1 MRKLAE
7 QLFPHAGIRHAEQ
20 KAEKSNDRQI
30 QNKSEQPIS
39 DASYW
44 KMVNTISVIA
54 AIVLLIYEI
63 TIYVMSPAPLNVEH
77 LLPAL
82 LLMGLTFGLTW
93 RTYPFAMLFLSVW
106 GIVASMPTFN
116 GAAFIMTALSC
127 IVMIIVNCSGKE
139 LLFSFCIPLLLL
151 TISMGVLV
159 SRNVVPSYQIRDA
172 VLQLMGYIFQAA
184 LLGMLIR
191 NIQRRMQVRVQAAQ
205 LQVEKQRA
213 QQLERNVR
221 LASQMHDGLTNDLS
235 FIATIAYSHILQE
248 RSLTA
253 SEETGQENTA
263 ISLSSPS
270 SSSPSPSSSPSSQSS
285 PSLGNSQPVTSSSD
299 WQHVYDEAQDA
310 LDKAHFAIDR
320 LRGKPEPVDEVADAR
335 GPLQQAV
342 PRIANREKAKLDALG
357 FAGTVD
363 VELAGISG
371 TISVRARQE
380 VIQLVTEVFA
390 NIRRHA
396 SVDGTYS
403 VSLLFAPDCQAL
415 KIVAMNTLSSQ
426 SRGSKSG
433 RGLQLHQHII
443 EQLGGSLETSVDDD
457 VWIVRAT
464 IPLLA
469 E

>member
-1 MRKLAE
+1 MRKRAE

-20 KAEKSNDRQI
+20 KAEKSNDRQV

-106 GIVASMPTFN
+106 SIVASMPTFN
-116 GAAFIMTALSC
+116 GAAFILTALSC

-151 TISMGVLV
+151 TTSMGVLA

-172 VLQLMGYIFQAA
+172 VLQLMGYIFQAV

-253 SEETGQENTA
+253 SEETGQENAA

-270 SSSPSPSSSPSSQSS
+270 SPSSSPSSQSS
-285 PSLGNSQPVTSSSD
+285 PSLGNSQPATSSD

-320 LRGKPEPVDEVADAR
+320 LRGKPEPLDEVADAR
-335 GPLQQAV
+335 GLLQQAV

-357 FAGTVD
+357 FTGTVD
-363 VELAGISG
+363 VELAGIPDALSAQ
-371 TISVRARQE
+371 VRQE

-426 SRGSKSG
+426 SRGGKSG

-443 EQLGGSLETSVDDD
+443 EQLGGSFETSVDDD

>member
-1 MRKLAE
+1 MRKRAE
-7 QLFPHAGIRHAEQ
+7 QLLAHVGIRHAEQ

-30 QNKSEQPIS
+30 QNKSEQLIS

-82 LLMGLTFGLTW
+82 LLMGLTFGLVW

-106 GIVASMPTFN
+106 SIVASMPTFN
-116 GAAFIMTALSC
+116 GAAFILTALSC

-139 LLFSFCIPLLLL
+139 LLFSFCIPLLLF

-159 SRNVVPSYQIRDA
+159 SRNVIPSDQIRDA
-172 VLQLMGYIFQAA
+172 VLQLMGYIFQAV

-248 RSLTA
+248 RSLAA

-270 SSSPSPSSSPSSQSS
+270 SPSSLPSSQSS
-285 PSLGNSQPVTSSSD
+285 PSLGNSQTVTSSSD

-320 LRGKPEPVDEVADAR
+320 LRGKPEPLDEVADAR
-335 GPLQQAV
+335 GLLQQAV

-363 VELAGISG
+363 VELAGIPDALSAQ
-371 TISVRARQE
+371 VRQE
-380 VIQLVTEVFA
+380 VIQLVTEAFA

-426 SRGSKSG
+426 SRGGKSG

>member
-7 QLFPHAGIRHAEQ
+7 QLLAHAGIRHAEQ
-20 KAEKSNDRQI
+20 KAEQSNDRQI

-82 LLMGLTFGLTW
+82 LLMGLTLGLLW

-106 GIVASMPTFN
+106 SIVASMPTFN
-116 GAAFIMTALSC
+116 GAAFILTALSC

-159 SRNVVPSYQIRDA
+159 SRNVIPAYQIRDA

-191 NIQRRMQVRVQAAQ
+191 NIQRRMKVRVQAAQ

-248 RSLTA
+248 RSEA
-253 SEETGQENTA
+253 RREETGEGYTT
-263 ISLSSPS
+263 LSPLHSALSSSEPAFSPS
-270 SSSPSPSSSPSSQSS
+270 SSD
-285 PSLGNSQPVTSSSD
+285 PSLASPQPVTSSSD

-335 GPLQQAV
+335 GLLQQAV
-342 PRIANREKAKLDALG
+342 PRIANREKAKLDVLG

-363 VELAGISG
+363 VELAGIPDALSAQ
-371 TISVRARQE
+371 VRQE

-426 SRGSKSG
+426 SRGGKSG

>member
-7 QLFPHAGIRHAEQ
+7 QLLAHAGIRHAEQ
-20 KAEKSNDRQI
+20 KAEKSNDRQV
-30 QNKSEQPIS
+30 QNKSEQTIS

-63 TIYVMSPAPLNVEH
+63 TIYVISPAPLNVEH

-82 LLMGLTFGLTW
+82 LLMGLTLGLVW

-106 GIVASMPTFN
+106 SIVASMPTFN
-116 GAAFIMTALSC
+116 GAAFILTALSC

-159 SRNVVPSYQIRDA
+159 SRNVIPSDQIRDA

-205 LQVEKQRA
+205 LQAEKQRA

-248 RSLTA
+248 RSEA
-253 SEETGQENTA
+253 RREETGEGYTT
-263 ISLSSPS
+263 LSPLHSALSSSEPPFSPS
-270 SSSPSPSSSPSSQSS
+270 SSG
-285 PSLGNSQPVTSSSD
+285 PSLASPQPVTSSSD

-320 LRGKPEPVDEVADAR
+320 LRGKPEPLDEVADAR
-335 GPLQQAV
+335 GPLQQAL

-363 VELAGISG
+363 VELAGIPDALSAQ
-371 TISVRARQE
+371 VRQE

-403 VSLLFAPDCQAL
+403 VSLLFVSDCQAL
-415 KIVAMNTLSSQ
+415 KIVAMNALSSQ
-426 SRGSKSG
+426 SRGGKSG

-469 E
+469 Q

>member
-1 MRKLAE
+1 MRKRAE
-7 QLFPHAGIRHAEQ
+7 QLLVHAGIRHAGQ
-20 KAEKSNDRQI
+20 KAEQSNDRQI

-63 TIYVMSPAPLNVEH
+63 TIYVISPAPLNVEH

-82 LLMGLTFGLTW
+82 LLMGLTFGLVW

-106 GIVASMPTFN
+106 SIVASMPTFN
-116 GAAFIMTALSC
+116 GAAFILTALSC

-151 TISMGVLV
+151 TISMGVLA
-159 SRNVVPSYQIRDA
+159 SRNVIPSDQIRDA

-248 RSLTA
+248 RSLAA

-270 SSSPSPSSSPSSQSS
+270 SPLSLPSSQSS
-285 PSLGNSQPVTSSSD
+285 PSLGNSQTVTSSSD

-320 LRGKPEPVDEVADAR
+320 LRGKPEPLDEVADAR
-335 GPLQQAV
+335 GPLQQAL

-363 VELAGISG
+363 VELAGIPDALSAQ
-371 TISVRARQE
+371 VRQE

-415 KIVAMNTLSSQ
+415 RIVAMNTLSSQ
-426 SRGSKSG
+426 SRGGKSG

>member
-1 MRKLAE
+1 MRKRAE
-7 QLFPHAGIRHAEQ
+7 QLLAHVGIRHAEQ

-30 QNKSEQPIS
+30 QNKSEQLIS

-82 LLMGLTFGLTW
+82 LLMGLTFGLVW

-106 GIVASMPTFN
+106 SIVASMPTFN
-116 GAAFIMTALSC
+116 GAAFILTALSC

-139 LLFSFCIPLLLL
+139 LLFSFCIPLLLF

-159 SRNVVPSYQIRDA
+159 SRNVIPSDQIRDA
-172 VLQLMGYIFQAA
+172 VLQLMGYIFQAV

-248 RSLTA
+248 RSLAA

-270 SSSPSPSSSPSSQSS
+270 SPSSLPSSQSS
-285 PSLGNSQPVTSSSD
+285 PSLGNSQTVTSSSD

-320 LRGKPEPVDEVADAR
+320 LRGKPEPLDEVADAR
-335 GPLQQAV
+335 GLLQQAV

-363 VELAGISG
+363 VELAGIPDALSAQ
-371 TISVRARQE
+371 VRQE

-426 SRGSKSG
+426 SRGGKSG

>member
-20 KAEKSNDRQI
+20 KAEQSNNRQV

-106 GIVASMPTFN
+106 SIVASMPTFN
-116 GAAFIMTALSC
+116 GAAFILTALSC

-151 TISMGVLV
+151 TTSMGVLV

-191 NIQRRMQVRVQAAQ
+191 NIQRLMQVRVQAAQ

-213 QQLERNVR
+213 EQLERNVR

-248 RSLTA
+248 RSFTA
-253 SEETGQENTA
+253 SDETGQENTA

-270 SSSPSPSSSPSSQSS
+270 SPSSSPSSQSS
-285 PSLGNSQPVTSSSD
+285 PSLGNSQLATSSD

-363 VELAGISG
+363 VELAGIPD

-415 KIVAMNTLSSQ
+415 KLVAMNTLSSR
-426 SRGSKSG
+426 SRGGKSG

-443 EQLGGSLETSVDDD
+443 EQLGGSFETSVDDD

>member
-1 MRKLAE
+1 MRKRAE
-7 QLFPHAGIRHAEQ
+7 QLLAHAGIRHAEQ

-44 KMVNTISVIA
+44 KMVNAISVIA

-63 TIYVMSPAPLNVEH
+63 AIYVMSPAPLNVEH

-82 LLMGLTFGLTW
+82 LLMGLTLGLVW

-106 GIVASMPTFN
+106 SIVASMPTFN
-116 GAAFIMTALSC
+116 GAAFILTALSC

-139 LLFSFCIPLLLL
+139 LLFSFCIPLLLF
-151 TISMGVLV
+151 TISIGVLV
-159 SRNVVPSYQIRDA
+159 SRNVVPSDQIRDA

-270 SSSPSPSSSPSSQSS
+270 SPSSLLSSQSS
-285 PSLGNSQPVTSSSD
+285 PSLASSQPVTSSSD

-320 LRGKPEPVDEVADAR
+320 LRGKPEPLDEVADAR
-335 GPLQQAV
+335 GLLQQAV

-357 FAGTVD
+357 FTGTVD
-363 VELAGISG
+363 VELAGIPDALSAQ
-371 TISVRARQE
+371 VRQE

-426 SRGSKSG
+426 SRGGKSG

>member
-20 KAEKSNDRQI
+20 KAEKSNNRHI

-106 GIVASMPTFN
+106 SIVASMPTFN
-116 GAAFIMTALSC
+116 GAAFILTALSC

-151 TISMGVLV
+151 TVSMGVLV

-191 NIQRRMQVRVQAAQ
+191 NIQRLMQVRVQAAQ

-213 QQLERNVR
+213 EQLERNVR

-248 RSLTA
+248 RSFTA

-270 SSSPSPSSSPSSQSS
+270 SPSSSPSSQSS
-285 PSLGNSQPVTSSSD
+285 PSLGNSQLATSSD

-357 FAGTVD
+357 FASTVD
-363 VELAGISG
+363 VELAGIPD

-415 KIVAMNTLSSQ
+415 KLVAMNTLSSR
-426 SRGSKSG
+426 SRGGKSG

-443 EQLGGSLETSVDDD
+443 EQLGGSLETSIDDD

>member
-1 MRKLAE
+1 MRKRAE

-106 GIVASMPTFN
+106 SIVASMPTFN
-116 GAAFIMTALSC
+116 GAAFILTALSC

-151 TISMGVLV
+151 TTSMGVLV

-191 NIQRRMQVRVQAAQ
+191 NIQRLMQVRVQAAQ

-213 QQLERNVR
+213 EQLERNVR

-248 RSLTA
+248 RSFTA
-253 SEETGQENTA
+253 SDETGQENTA

-270 SSSPSPSSSPSSQSS
+270 SPSSSPSSQSS
-285 PSLGNSQPVTSSSD
+285 PSLGNSQLATSSD

-363 VELAGISG
+363 VELAGIPD

-415 KIVAMNTLSSQ
+415 KLVAMNTLSSR
-426 SRGSKSG
+426 SRGGKSG

-443 EQLGGSLETSVDDD
+443 EQLGGSFETSVDDD

>member
-106 GIVASMPTFN
+106 SIVASMPTFN
-116 GAAFIMTALSC
+116 GAAFILTALSC

-159 SRNVVPSYQIRDA
+159 SRNVIPLYQIRDA

-248 RSLTA
+248 Q
-253 SEETGQENTA
+253 SEERREETREDHTA
-263 ISLSSPS
+263 PPS
-270 SSSPSPSSSPSSQSS
+270 SLFPLPSSD
-285 PSLGNSQPVTSSSD
+285 PSLRSPQPVTSSSD
-299 WQHVYDEAQDA
+299 WQYVYDEAQDA
-310 LDKAHFAIDR
+310 LKKAHFAIDR
-320 LRGKPEPVDEVADAR
+320 LRGEPEPVDEIADAR

-342 PRIANREKAKLDALG
+342 SRIANREKAKLDALG

-363 VELAGISG
+363 VELAGIPDAMSAQ
-371 TISVRARQE
+371 VCQE
-380 VIQLVTEVFA
+380 AIQLVTEVFA

-403 VSLLFAPDCQAL
+403 VSLLFAQDCQAL
-415 KIVAMNTLSSQ
+415 KLVAMNTLSSQ
-426 SRGSKSG
+426 SRGGKSG

-457 VWIVRAT
+457 VWIVRAA

-469 E
+469 Q

>member
-1 MRKLAE
+1 MRKRAE
-7 QLFPHAGIRHAEQ
+7 QLLAHAGIRHAEQ

-63 TIYVMSPAPLNVEH
+63 TIYVMMSPAPLNVEH

-82 LLMGLTFGLTW
+82 LLMGLTFGLVW

-106 GIVASMPTFN
+106 SIVASMPTFN
-116 GAAFIMTALSC
+116 GAAFILTALSC
-127 IVMIIVNCSGKE
+127 IVMVIVNCSGKE
-139 LLFSFCIPLLLL
+139 LLFSFCIPLLLF
-151 TISMGVLV
+151 TISIGVLV
-159 SRNVVPSYQIRDA
+159 SRNVIPSDQIRDA

-270 SSSPSPSSSPSSQSS
+270 SPSSLPSSQSS
-285 PSLGNSQPVTSSSD
+285 PSLASPQTVTSSSD

-320 LRGKPEPVDEVADAR
+320 LRGKPEPLDEVADAR
-335 GPLQQAV
+335 GLLQQAV

-357 FAGTVD
+357 FTGTVD
-363 VELAGISG
+363 VELAGIPDALSAQ
-371 TISVRARQE
+371 VRQE

-415 KIVAMNTLSSQ
+415 KIVAMNTLSLQ
-426 SRGSKSG
+426 SRGGKSG

-469 E
+469 Q

>member
-1 MRKLAE
+1 MRKHSE
-7 QLFPHAGIRHAEQ
+7 QLLSCASKQHTQQQEAKGDSQ
-20 KAEKSNDRQI
+20 QTQSKN
-30 QNKSEQPIS
+30 EQPIS

-44 KMVNTISVIA
+44 KMVNTIIVIV

-63 TIYVMSPAPLNVEH
+63 TIYVMSSAPLNIEH
-77 LLPAL
+77 LFPAL
-82 LLMGLTFGLTW
+82 LLMGLTLGLVW

-106 GIVASMPTFN
+106 SIVASMPTFN
-116 GAAFIMTALSC
+116 GAAFILTVLSC

-139 LLFSFCIPLLLL
+139 LFISLCVPLLLF
-151 TISMGVLV
+151 TISLGVLV
-159 SRNVVPSYQIRDA
+159 SRNIVPLYQIRDE

-191 NIQRRMQVRVQAAQ
+191 NIQRRMQVHVQAAQ

-213 QQLERNVR
+213 EQLERNVR

-253 SEETGQENTA
+253 SEETRQENTA
-263 ISLSSPS
+263 ILLSTLSSPS
-270 SSSPSPSSSPSSQSS
+270 LSPSSQSS
-285 PSLGNSQPVTSSSD
+285 SLLGNSQPVTSSD
-299 WQHVYDEAQDA
+299 WQYVYNEAQDA

-320 LRGKPEPVDEVADAR
+320 LRGKPEPVGEIADTR

-342 PRIANREKAKLDALG
+342 PHIANREKAKLDALG

-363 VELAGISG
+363 VDLAGIPEALSAQ
-371 TISVRARQE
+371 VRQE
-380 VIQLVTEVFA
+380 TIQLVTEVFA

-403 VSLLFAPDCQAL
+403 VSLLFAQDRQAL
-415 KIVAMNTLSSQ
+415 KLVAMNTLSSQ
-426 SRGSKSG
+426 SRGGKSG

-469 E
+469 Q

>member
-1 MRKLAE
+1 MRKRAE

-44 KMVNTISVIA
+44 RMVNTISVIA

-82 LLMGLTFGLTW
+82 LLMGLTLGLVW

-106 GIVASMPTFN
+106 SIVASMPTFN
-116 GAAFIMTALSC
+116 GAAFILTALSC

-151 TISMGVLV
+151 TTSMGVLA
-159 SRNVVPSYQIRDA
+159 SRNVVPHYQIRDA
-172 VLQLMGYIFQAA
+172 VLQLMGYIFQAV

-191 NIQRRMQVRVQAAQ
+191 NIQRRMQVRVQSAQ

-213 QQLERNVR
+213 EQLERNVR

-253 SEETGQENTA
+253 SEETGQENTS

-270 SSSPSPSSSPSSQSS
+270 SPSSSPSLSPSSQSS
-285 PSLGNSQPVTSSSD
+285 PSLGNSQSATSSD

-335 GPLQQAV
+335 GPLQQAL

-363 VELAGISG
+363 VELAGIPDALSAQ
-371 TISVRARQE
+371 VRQE

-415 KIVAMNTLSSQ
+415 KLVAMNTLSSQ
-426 SRGSKSG
+426 SRGGRSG

-443 EQLGGSLETSVDDD
+443 EQLSGSFETSVDDD